1 MPFNQL
7 LSPWIVGRL
16 RLWSGL
22 ILLVYLTTH
31 FANHALGLISLQ
43 AMEEGRIWFLALWR
57 GWLGTLALYC
67 AFLTH
72 FSLALTSLYRR
83 RHLRMPAWEGA
94 QLVLGLAIPPMLAYH
109 VVGTRFASALFG
121 AADSYGRVVL
131 ALWHASPESGLRQ
144 VALLMV
150 AWMHGCIGL
159 HFWLRLRPWY
169 PRVVAVL
176 YGAALLLPVLALLG
190 FAKAGQEVTA
200 LARDP
205 VWIHGVSRHII
216 TPTESGSLDRVRGII
231 LGGFGT
237 SVGLVLVA
245 RAVRREYERRW
256 TAVRVR
262 YPNGRV
268 VTVPVGFTVLEASR
282 FAGIPH
288 ASVCGGRG
296 RCSTCRVRVNWGA
309 EFLAPATAEERRVL
323 KRVGAPPTVR
333 LACQLRPTRDLAVTL
348 VLPVS
353 AGPRDGFAAPASAQ
367 GLEEEIAV
375 LFADLRAF
383 TQLAEPKL
391 PYDVV
396 FILNRYFEAVGTA
409 IKGSGGIA
417 NQFTGDGVMALFGVD
432 STVEEG
438 CRGALLAAGKMI
450 EAVAALSSALVNELA
465 APLRI
470 GIGIHAGSA
479 VIGRMGYGETVY
491 LTAVGDTVHVASR
504 LEQLT
509 KDYNCDL
516 VISEEVARRTGLD
529 VSEYPQHLLT
539 LRNRAAPLEVRVI
552 QDARQLPDALT

>member
-1 MPFNQL
+1 M
-7 LSPWIVGRL
+7 IRRL

-22 ILLVYLTTH
+22 VLFSYLTTH

-43 AMEEGRIWFLALWR
+43 AMEDGRIWFLALWR
-57 GWLGTLALYC
+57 GLLGTLVLYS

-72 FSLALTSLYRR
+72 FSLGLTSLYRR
-83 RHLRMPAWEGA
+83 RHLRMPAWEAA
-94 QLVLGLAIPPMLAYH
+94 QLVLGLMIPPMLAYH
-109 VVGTRFASALFG
+109 VVGTRFANALFG

-131 ALWHASPESGLRQ
+131 ALWYASPEGGLRQ
-144 VALLMV
+144 AILLLV
-150 AWMHGCIGL
+150 AWLHGCIGL

-169 PRVVAVL
+169 PRIVAVL
-176 YGAALLLPVLALLG
+176 FGAALLLPVLALLG

-200 LARDP
+200 LARNPDW
-205 VWIHGVSRHII
+205 VRGVSPHII
-216 TPTESGSLDRVRGII
+216 TPAECDSLDRVREII
-231 LGGFGT
+231 LGVFGT

-245 RAVRREYERRW
+245 RTVRREYERRW
-256 TAVRVR
+256 TAIRVS
-262 YPNGRV
+262 YPDGRV
-268 VTVPVGFTVLEASR
+268 VTVPAGYTVLEASR

-296 RCSTCRVRVNWGA
+296 RCSTCRIRVDGGA
-309 EFLAPATAEERRVL
+309 EFLRPATADERRVL

-333 LACQLRPTRDLAVTL
+333 LACQLRPTHDLAVTPL
-348 VLPVS
+348 LPAS
-353 AGPRDGFAAPASAQ
+353 AQPRDGFAAPESGQ
-367 GLEEEIAV
+367 GQEQEIAV

-409 IKGSGGIA
+409 IKRAGGIA

-432 STVEEG
+432 STLKEG
-438 CRGALLAAGKMI
+438 CRGALLAAGEMV
-450 EAVAALSSALVNELA
+450 EAVAALSSALANELA

-479 VIGRMGYGETVY
+479 VVGRMGYGETVY

-516 VISEEVARRTGLD
+516 VISEEVARRAGLD
-529 VSEYPQHLLT
+529 VSGYPQHLLT

-552 QDARQLPDALT
+552 QDARQFADILT